1 MNCFSVNSTIHQNF
15 SYKEMR
21 RATTNFSVILGRG
34 SNGAVYKGQLDDGS
48 KVAIKC
54 IRNNITKYGEEEF
67 CREMELLARLHHRH
81 LVSLKGFCFVKDER

>member
-1 MNCFSVNSTIHQNF
+1 VIYQNF

-34 SNGAVYKGQLDDGS
+34 SNGAVYKGQLVDGS

-54 IRNNITKYGEEEF
+54 IRNNITRQGVEEF

-81 LVSLKGFCFVKDER
+81 LVSLKGFCLVREER

>member
-1 MNCFSVNSTIHQNF
+1 VIYQNF

-54 IRNNITKYGEEEF
+54 IRNNITRQGVEEF

-81 LVSLKGFCFVKDER
+81 LVSLKGFCLVREER